1 MNKPLM
7 SLTAADLMSRNVM
20 LVPQEMSLQGAAR
33 LLSRAHVSGAPV
45 VDSAGRCAGVVS
57 TTDFLHWVEKGK
69 TRKQIE
75 ENVHQPWQIRS
86 DEPSQTDTVKEFM
99 TADPVTVSPGTTI
112 GALAQMMMDAHIH
125 RIIVV
130 DQDERPV
137 GVVSATDI
145 LAALAREAS
154 PKETVP
160 DENAGSYFAVQS

>member
-1 MNKPLM
+1 MN
-7 SLTAADLMSRNVM
+7 
-20 LVPQEMSLQGAAR
+20 
-33 LLSRAHVSGAPV
+33 
-45 VDSAGRCAGVVS
+45 
-57 TTDFLHWVEKGK
+57 VEQLPTEKVG
-69 TRKQIE
+69 Q
-75 ENVHQPWQIRS
+75 
-86 DEPSQTDTVKEFM
+86 FM